1 MAMKK
6 THDIVNVEKYTD
18 RSGEEK
24 KRYTNVGSLL
34 QRDDGSMA
42 IKLESIP
49 VMFSGWLACYEPKPR
64 DQDRPAQSAP
74 KPADRPAA
82 GGGIEDD
89 IPFAPLSKRT
99 HW

>member
-42 IKLESIP
+42 IKLEAIP

-64 DQDRPAQSAP
+64 DQERPAQSAP
-74 KPADRPAA
+74 KSTGGSVA
-82 GGGIEDD
+82 GDMDD
-89 IPFAPLSKRT
+89 SDSIPF
-99 HW
+99 